1 MLLRWNHRAFY
12 ISPGKGVIVKI
23 THTNEYVEEK
33 ATNVYTVKIKQEF
46 I

>member
-12 ISPGKGVIVKI
+12 ISPGKGKLVKI
-23 THTNEYVEEK
+23 TNTNAYKELE
-33 ATNVYTVKIKQEF
+33 ATNVYTVEIKQEF